1 MTSTMLSKRRLILA
15 VVVVLLLCAV
25 GAGVICAIVFTV
37 GRDDSTP
44 PKSPPAIRT
53 VVDVEASTGEIS
65 IKNLNGDTVM
75 SGILAAS
82 SPASVKGLEC
92 FAEGNALCYLWKETA
107 EVNINLVATQ
117 EVKDEQ
123 FSCTHVVW
131 ESLVADVPLRDC
143 YSLDG
148 AHWYGSAEMF
158 YQMWPIEKWNETT
171 TMYVSGDM
179 YANWQDYGSV
189 LDRYWL
195 SSRGVAIRVSHD
207 TPLHVSLNDNG
218 DGKVCFQSTYANS
231 YYPNLENNLQRLDY
245 TICTHDD
252 VRLVHDATWREIGPA
267 GGKPTG
273 LPDERMIRSPIW
285 STWARYKIFIND
297 SVVNDYADEIIA
309 NGFTNSQIEIDDG
322 YSMKYGE
329 LDFDQTKFPYMN
341 DTVQKLHDKGFRVT
355 LWVTPFANIDTNA
368 YQEGKEKGYWVTKRG
383 QNEGVVKWWNGLAG
397 MLDVTNP
404 AAVDWFVSR
413 LEKLQQDTG
422 IDSFKFDA
430 GETNYLVQDFETYV
444 PLVNPC
450 EYTALHSEM
459 AARLGGQIEVR
470 AAFENQDLPIF
481 VRMMDKDS
489 RWGWDNGLKTLIT
502 TALTFSLLGY
512 PYVLPDMIGGNS
524 YESEFHGLEVPP
536 RELFIRW
543 LEITAFMPAMQFSI
557 SPWQYD
563 DEVVTISKKWVTFHE
578 DVITPKLLQIARAET
593 IVNPG
598 QPLIR
603 PLWWIAPT
611 DEDSLKMD
619 TEFLVGDDLLVAPI
633 VNNATYSRD
642 VYLPP
647 VDGLWTRMPQGDSV
661 EGGQWLRNV
670 PVPLDEVAYFTRT
683 NAK

>member
-1 MTSTMLSKRRLILA
+1 M
-15 VVVVLLLCAV
+15 VL
-25 GAGVICAIVFTV
+25 
-37 GRDDSTP
+37 
-44 PKSPPAIRT
+44 
-53 VVDVEASTGEIS
+53 
-65 IKNLNGDTVM
+65 

-92 FAEGNALCYLWKETA
+92 SAEGNALCYIWKGIA
-107 EVNINLVATQ
+107 EVKIELVDTNEARPFT
-117 EVKDEQ
+117 
-123 FSCTHVVW
+123 CAHVQW
-131 ESLVADVPLRDC
+131 ESFVADTPLRDC

-148 AHWYGSAEMF
+148 AHWYGAGER
-158 YQMWPIEKWNETT
+158 YRQVWPIDKSSGSSTIH
-171 TMYVSGDM
+171 VFASGDV
-179 YANWQDYGSV
+179 YTNLQGYGSV

-218 DGKVCFQSTYANS
+218 DGMLCFKSTYDDS
-231 YYPNLENNLQRLDY
+231 YYPNYTNNLHLLDY
-245 TICTHDD
+245 TVCTHDD

-267 GGKPTG
+267 GRKPTG
-273 LPDERMIRSPIW
+273 LPDERMIMSPIW
-285 STWARYKIFIND
+285 STWARYKVFIND
-297 SVVNDYADEIIA
+297 SVANDYADEIIA
-309 NGFTNSQIEIDDG
+309 NGFTNSQIEIDFG

-329 LDFDQTKFPYMN
+329 LDFDLTKFSNMK

-368 YQEGKEKGYWVTKRG
+368 YQEGKAKGYWVTKTG
-383 QNEGVVKWWNGLAG
+383 QNEGVVKWWNGFAG

-404 AAVDWFVSR
+404 AAVDWFVAR
-413 LEKLQQDTG
+413 LEKLQQDIG

-430 GETNYLVQDFETYV
+430 GETNYLVKDFETYV
-444 PLVNPC
+444 PFVNPC
-450 EYTALHSEM
+450 EYTTRYAKM
-459 AARLGGQIEVR
+459 TARFGDQIEVR
-470 AAFENQDLPIF
+470 AAFENQNLPIF
-481 VRMMDKDS
+481 VRIMDKDS

-502 TALTFSLLGY
+502 TALTFGLLGY
-512 PYVLPDMIGGNS
+512 PYILPDMIGGNS

-543 LEITAFMPAMQFSI
+543 LEITAFMPAMQFFI

-563 DEVVTISKKWVTFHE
+563 DEVVISKKWVTFHE

-593 IVNPG
+593 IVKPG

-642 VYLPP
+642 VYLPL
-647 VDGLWTRMPQGDSV
+647 VAGLWTRMPQGDSV

-670 PVPLDEVAYFTRT
+670 PVPLDEVLYFTLDKA
-683 NAK
+683 N